1 MPFKYSNIIFY
12 RFVSYACTDDLH
24 LSDDVKQEQ
33 QWVFA
38 DVDKVH
44 IFSYSVY
51 CSLADAR
58 VGSAHLAG
66 TANASVVTAVAAAA
80 AANDDNDGEGSI
92 LSIATIIIFANKTQK
107 PKFLSFQF
115 FIYAELTTTNW
126 TGFLYCLC
134 LLCFA
139 ALHRPELLMG
149 NMYVF

>member
-1 MPFKYSNIIFY
+1 M
-12 RFVSYACTDDLH
+12 
-24 LSDDVKQEQ
+24 
-33 QWVFA
+33 FA

-115 FIYAELTTTNW
+115 FIYAELTTTN
-126 TGFLYCLC
+126 
-134 LLCFA
+134 
-139 ALHRPELLMG
+139 
-149 NMYVF
+149 